1 MFPAFFRD
9 TARAARAPRF
19 NQMTDRITARR
30 TAAFLWTHWRR
41 FPGAAAL
48 LIFLMLLSVA
58 FDVAFPLVSGRLVDA
73 VAQAGFPPA
82 EADVDLAV
90 LALLLFLGQG
100 VGFHVS
106 RRLAMLVWAGF
117 ASRVMRNIV
126 TEAFHRVQ
134 RYSAEW
140 HSNSFAGSTVRKITR
155 GMWAYDTLADTLFI
169 GIFPTICVLIGVIVS
184 IAFHWPLIGLYVLAG
199 IAVYFTLTILLVKYY
214 VAPKNPLN
222 VAADS
227 AMGGAIA
234 DAITCNPVVKSFG
247 AEAREDIRLS
257 RLTLDWARKARRAWR
272 SMDISML
279 AQVGVLLA
287 MQAGLI
293 GLVILFWTRGE
304 ATAGDVAYAMTSY
317 LLING
322 YLRDIGFHMQ
332 NLQQGMNEI
341 EDVIRYADTDPED
354 RADAGLP
361 ALGVAGGAIRFE
373 DVHFRYPNGNGAFY
387 RGLSLDI
394 PAGARFALVGQSGSG
409 KSTFVKL
416 LQRLYEPDEGRILID
431 GQDIASVNRE
441 SLRRAIALVPQEPVL
456 FHRSIGENIA
466 YARPGATQA
475 EIAEAARLAHADEFI
490 ARLPQGMETL
500 VGERGVKLSG
510 GERQRIAIARAF
522 LADAP
527 ILVLDEATSSLD
539 SITESYIQD
548 AIERLME
555 GRTTIVIAHR
565 LSTIRRMDRIL
576 VFERGRIVEEG
587 SHADLMARKDGVF
600 RHLQA
605 VQLSAARNVLAES
618 A

>member
-1 MFPAFFRD
+1 M
-9 TARAARAPRF
+9 
-19 NQMTDRITARR
+19 NEQITARR
-30 TAAFLWTHWRR
+30 TGAFLWSHWRR
-41 FPGAAAL
+41 YPVTAAVL
-48 LIFLMLLSVA
+48 VTLMLLSVA
-58 FDVAFPLVSGRLVDA
+58 FDVAFPIVSGRLVDA
-73 VAQAGFPPA
+73 VANAGFPPA
-82 EADVDLAV
+82 PKDVNLAV
-90 LALLLFLGQG
+90 VALLLFLGQG
-100 VGFHVS
+100 AGFHVS
-106 RRLAMLVWAGF
+106 RRAAMLVWAGF

-140 HSNSFAGSTVRKITR
+140 HSSSFAGATVRRITR

-169 GIFPTICVLIGVIVS
+169 GIFPTVFVLVGVVIS
-184 IAFHWPLIGLYVLAG
+184 IAFHWPLVGLYVLVG
-199 IAVYFTLTILLVKYY
+199 ILLYFTLTVLLVKYY
-214 VAPKNPLN
+214 VAPKNRLN
-222 VAADS
+222 VAVDS

-234 DAITCNPVVKSFG
+234 DAVTCNPVVKSFG
-247 AEAREDIRLS
+247 AEAREDKRLGG
-257 RLTLDWARKARRAWR
+257 LTLDWSRKARRAWR
-272 SMDISML
+272 AMDISML

-287 MQAGLI
+287 LQAGLI

-341 EDVIRYADTDPED
+341 EDVIRYADTEPEEQ
-354 RADAGLP
+354 ADAGRP
-361 ALGVAGGAIRFE
+361 ALRVSGGAIRFE
-373 DVHFRYPNGNGAFY
+373 GVDFRYPNGNGAFY

-394 PAGARFALVGQSGSG
+394 PSGARFALVGQSGSG

-416 LQRLYEPDEGRILID
+416 LQRLYEADGGRILID
-431 GQDIASVNRE
+431 GQDIAGVTQA

-466 YARPGATQA
+466 YAKPGATEA

-490 ARLPQGMETL
+490 SRLPQGFDTL

-539 SITESYIQD
+539 SVTEAHIQD

-555 GRTTIVIAHR
+555 GRTTLVIAHR
-565 LSTIRRMDRIL
+565 LSTIRRMDSIV
-576 VFERGRIVEEG
+576 VFERGRIVEQG
-587 SHADLMARKDGVF
+587 SHAELMSRKDGVF
-600 RHLQA
+600 RRLQA
-605 VQLSAARNVLAES
+605 TQLSTARNLLADS